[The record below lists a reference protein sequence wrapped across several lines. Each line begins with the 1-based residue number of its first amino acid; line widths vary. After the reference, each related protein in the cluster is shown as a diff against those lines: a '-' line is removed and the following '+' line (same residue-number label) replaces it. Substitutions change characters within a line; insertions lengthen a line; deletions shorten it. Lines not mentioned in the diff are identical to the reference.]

1 MQYMHVVV
9 FAGDLPGM
17 FCYESMKLRVQFGI
31 RMVILS
37 FCDALISAAD
47 LVFCMIVRRYS

>member
-1 MQYMHVVV
+1 MHVVV

>member
-9 FAGDLPGM
+9 FAGGLPGM
-17 FCYESMKLRVQFGI
+17 FRYEPMKLCVQFGI

-37 FCDALISAAD
+37 FCDALIRAAD